1 MASSW
6 GGAAPATL
14 VDAGER
20 DGQLSALEALGY
32 AGAEFEGSGEG
43 EMFVFPPPGAGS
55 E

>member
-20 DGQLSALEALGY
+20 DGQLSALGY